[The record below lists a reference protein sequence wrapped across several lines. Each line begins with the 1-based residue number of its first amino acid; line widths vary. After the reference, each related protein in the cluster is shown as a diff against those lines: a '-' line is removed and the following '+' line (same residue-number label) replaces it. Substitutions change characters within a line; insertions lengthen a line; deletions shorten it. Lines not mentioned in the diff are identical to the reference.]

1 MITCCLHRR
10 AFLAA
15 LGAALV
21 FRPVGALGQATA
33 KPPRIGWLT
42 SSVLHTRNV
51 EAFRQEMQALGHR
64 DLSLEI
70 RAAEGKMD
78 RLPSL
83 AAELVA
89 IPLDVIV
96 TDGGPALVAAKRAT
110 STIPIVIGAAAID
123 LVQQG
128 VVASLARPGGNVTGF
143 LISTGA
149 ELDGK
154 RLELLRE
161 ALPSLAR
168 VAVVWNPRN
177 DANPHKLA
185 SLEAPAR
192 ALGVQLESVQA
203 RDVQDIDRALGGGA
217 RRRVDAMLALARRLP
232 VEPARAH
239 RGGGGPTPAARDVR
253 GAGVQRVGGPD
264 GVRAFRG
271 RQLPPRRGVRRPHPQ
286 RGEAGGPADRAAGQA
301 RLDDQPQDRPRARPD
316 GPAVA
321 PRAGGAHH
329 RVIGRFRGNVADLF
343 PPGLAGSLGDP

>member
-15 LGAALV
+15 LGAALA
-21 FRPVGALGQATA
+21 FRPVGALCQATA

-143 LISTGA
+143 LISTGV

-217 RRRVDAMLALARRLP
+217 RRRVDAMLALADAFLWSQRERIVAVAARHRLP
-232 VEPARAH
+232 AMYAELEFSES
-239 RGGGGPTPAARDVR
+239 GGLMAYGPSVADN
-253 GAGVQRVGGPD
+253 
-264 GVRAFRG
+264 FR
-271 RQLPPRRGVRRPHPQ
+271 
-286 RGEAGGPADRAAGQA
+286 RAAGYV
-301 RLDDQPQDRPRARPD
+301 DRILK
-316 GPAVA
+316 
-321 PRAGGAHH
+321 GAKP
-329 RVIGRFRGNVADLF
+329 ADL
-343 PPGLAGSLGDP
+343 PIEQPAKLDLMINLKTARALGLTVPQSLLVRAAHIIE

>member
-1 MITCCLHRR
+1 MTHRR

-15 LGAALV
+15 LAAALA
-21 FRPVGALGQATA
+21 FRPVGALGQAPA

-51 EAFRQEMQALGHR
+51 EAFRREMQTLGYR
-64 DLSLEI
+64 DISLEV
-70 RAAEGKMD
+70 RAAEGKLD
-78 RLPSL
+78 RLPVL
-83 AAELVA
+83 AAALA
-89 IPLDVIV
+89 ALPLDVIV
-96 TDGGPALVAAKRAT
+96 TDGGPAIVAAKGAT

-143 LISTGA
+143 LISTGV

-177 DANPHKLA
+177 DANTNKLA

-203 RDVQDIDRALGGGA
+203 RDVQDIERALGGGG
-217 RRRVDAMLALARRLP
+217 RRRMDAMLALADAFLWSQRERIVAGAALALRPVGVLGQATAKPPRIGWLTSSVLHTRNVEAFRREMQTL
-232 VEPARAH
+232 
-239 RGGGGPTPAARDVR
+239 GYRDISLE
-253 GAGVQRVGGPD
+253 
-264 GVRAFRG
+264 VRAAEG
-271 RQLPPRRGVRRPHPQ
+271 QSLLV
-286 RGEAGGPADRAAGQA
+286 RAA
-301 RLDDQPQDRPRARPD
+301 
-316 GPAVA
+316 
-321 PRAGGAHH
+321 H
-329 RVIGRFRGNVADLF
+329 IIE
-343 PPGLAGSLGDP
+343 